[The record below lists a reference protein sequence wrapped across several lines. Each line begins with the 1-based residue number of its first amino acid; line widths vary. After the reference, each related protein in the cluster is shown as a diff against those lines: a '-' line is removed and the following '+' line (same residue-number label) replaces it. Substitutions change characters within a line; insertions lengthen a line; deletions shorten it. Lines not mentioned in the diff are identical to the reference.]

1 MYSKFKYSTI
11 SNFDATHRARLLA
24 GKSIWTLIDHKR
36 MWQHITVVKGF
47 CGGYEFA
54 SVLGFIFWIFCSSG
68 RHNVISSWDLFEDHE
83 GISSFIFFSLNTA
96 LSHIWEMNPLKLAQ
110 YKGDKLL
117 DAISMISSLQEGQD
131 RKCFWKGKE
140 LRQAAKEIGQ
150 PEIWMRRKTL
160 RKAYVYWLWRK
171 KEEKLLS

>member
-54 SVLGFIFWIFCSSG
+54 SVLGFIF
-68 RHNVISSWDLFEDHE
+68 
-83 GISSFIFFSLNTA
+83 
-96 LSHIWEMNPLKLAQ
+96 
-110 YKGDKLL
+110 
-117 DAISMISSLQEGQD
+117 
-131 RKCFWKGKE
+131 
-140 LRQAAKEIGQ
+140 
-150 PEIWMRRKTL
+150 
-160 RKAYVYWLWRK
+160 
-171 KEEKLLS
+171 